1 MPQES
6 VETARVP
13 YASTHTASM
22 EAETKPLV
30 LAHVFYRHRYRLLQ
44 LVLDTLAVGA
54 AWSAT
59 FELRAV
65 LNPWMPIA
73 LTRAQ
78 LLAAAPPLS
87 AVIIL
92 WMLAAAYRGLY
103 SSRGLSTASASL
115 ARAAESAIVAGALTI
130 IVTFFSRQVGAH
142 LSRSFVLLFAPLSF
156 LMMAAAHYLALVAAV
171 LIERRWPA
179 PERVAVVGAG
189 ARARGLVDR
198 LRSAGGS
205 GLAVSGVIL
214 PPAVSAEDLGNPVPV
229 LGRLPDLAALINRH
243 GLDRLIIADGH
254 LTERQMEECAGTAK
268 RMGVVAS
275 RAFPSL
281 GPSAQVS
288 LSELYGLHL
297 LELRGASFT
306 RGQEWLK
313 RAFDIVAAGL
323 LLIALSPL
331 LVGLAILIKLS
342 SPGPVLYKAPR
353 VGRGGH
359 HFVFLKFRSMYH
371 GQNERRRV
379 AGRNEKTGHVFKI
392 RNDPRVTPLGR
403 FMRRYSL
410 DELPQFVNVLLGQM
424 SLVGPRPLPTEDL
437 ELDGQSK
444 DFAVWTEQ
452 RSRVAPGITGLWQIS
467 GRSELPFEKWVDLD
481 IRYIRNWSFGLDLRI
496 LIETPLVVLT
506 GRGAC

>member
-1 MPQES
+1 MPQAS

-13 YASTHTASM
+13 YSSPHVAST
-22 EAETKPLV
+22 ELETKPLV
-30 LAHVFYRHRYRLLQ
+30 LAHVFYRHRYRILQ
-44 LVLDTLAVGA
+44 LVADTLAVAA

-59 FELRAV
+59 FELRAL
-65 LNPWMPIA
+65 LNPWMPIS
-73 LTRAQ
+73 LTSTQ

-87 AVIIL
+87 AVIVL
-92 WMLAAAYRGLY
+92 WIVAAAYRGLY
-103 SSRGLSTASASL
+103 SSRGSSTASASL
-115 ARAAESAIVAGALTI
+115 ARATESAIVAGALTI
-130 IVTFFSRQVGAH
+130 VATFFSRQVGAD

-156 LMMAAAHYLALVAAV
+156 VMMTAAHYLALVAAV

-189 ARARGLVDR
+189 VRTRGLVDR
-198 LRSAGGS
+198 LRSSGGS
-205 GLAVSGVIL
+205 GLAISGVIL
-214 PPAVSAEDLGNPVPV
+214 PPGVSEEGLGNPVPV

-254 LTERQMEECAGTAK
+254 LTEPQMDECAGTAR

-275 RAFPSL
+275 RAFGFPS
-281 GPSAQVS
+281 PSTRVS
-288 LSELYGLHL
+288 LNEIHGLHL
-297 LELRGASFT
+297 LDLRGVSFT
-306 RGQEWLK
+306 RGQEWVK

-331 LVGLAILIKLS
+331 LVGLAILIKLT

-353 VGRGGH
+353 VGRGGR

-371 GQNERRRV
+371 GQNERWRV
-379 AGRNEKTGHVFKI
+379 AGQNEQDGHVFKI

-403 FMRRYSL
+403 FMRRYSW

-424 SLVGPRPLPTEDL
+424 SLVGPRPLPAQDL

-444 DFAVWTEQ
+444 DFAVWTTE

-467 GRSELPFEKWVDLD
+467 GRSELLFEKWVDLD
-481 IRYIRNWSFGLDLRI
+481 IQYIRNRSFGLDLRI
-496 LIETPLVVLT
+496 LLETPLVVFT

>member
-1 MPQES
+1 MPQAS

-13 YASTHTASM
+13 YSSAHTASR
-22 EAETKPLV
+22 EVETKPLV
-30 LAHVFYRHRYRLLQ
+30 LAHVFYRHRYRMLQ

-54 AWSAT
+54 AWPAT
-59 FELRAV
+59 FELRAL
-65 LNPWMPIA
+65 LNPWMPIS

-87 AVIIL
+87 VIVVL
-92 WMLAAAYRGLY
+92 WIVAATYRGLY
-103 SSRGLSTASASL
+103 SSRGSSTASASL
-115 ARAAESAIVAGALTI
+115 ARATESALLAGALTI
-130 IVTFFSRQVGAH
+130 VVTFFSRQVGAH

-156 LMMAAAHYLALVAAV
+156 VMMIAAHYLALVAAV

-189 ARARGLVDR
+189 VRTRGLVDR
-198 LRSAGGS
+198 LRSSGAS
-205 GLAVSGVIL
+205 GLAISGVIL
-214 PPAVSAEDLGNPVPV
+214 PPGVSAEGLGNPVPV

-254 LTERQMEECAGTAK
+254 LTEPQMDDCAGTAR

-275 RAFPSL
+275 RAFGFL
-281 GPSAQVS
+281 GPSTRVS
-288 LSELYGLHL
+288 LGEIYGLHL

-306 RGQEWLK
+306 RGQEWVK
-313 RAFDIVAAGL
+313 RVFDIVAAGL

-331 LVGLAILIKLS
+331 LVGLAILVKLT

-353 VGRGGH
+353 VGRGGR

-371 GQNERRRV
+371 GQNDRWRV
-379 AGRNEKTGHVFKI
+379 AEQNEQTGHVFKI
-392 RNDPRVTPLGR
+392 RNDPRVTRLGG

-424 SLVGPRPLPTEDL
+424 SLVGPRPLPAQDL

-444 DFAVWTEQ
+444 DFAVWTKH

-481 IRYIRNWSFGLDLRI
+481 IQYIRNWSFGLDLKI
-496 LIETPLVVLT
+496 LLETPLVVLT

>member
-1 MPQES
+1 MPQAN
-6 VETARVP
+6 VETAPVP
-13 YASTHTASM
+13 YAGTHPASI

-103 SSRGLSTASASL
+103 SSRGVSTASASL

-189 ARARGLVDR
+189 ARARGACGVQ
-198 LRSAGGS
+198 AG
-205 GLAVSGVIL
+205 
-214 PPAVSAEDLGNPVPV
+214 
-229 LGRLPDLAALINRH
+229 AA
-243 GLDRLIIADGH
+243 
-254 LTERQMEECAGTAK
+254 
-268 RMGVVAS
+268 
-275 RAFPSL
+275 
-281 GPSAQVS
+281 
-288 LSELYGLHL
+288 
-297 LELRGASFT
+297 
-306 RGQEWLK
+306 
-313 RAFDIVAAGL
+313 
-323 LLIALSPL
+323 
-331 LVGLAILIKLS
+331 
-342 SPGPVLYKAPR
+342 
-353 VGRGGH
+353 
-359 HFVFLKFRSMYH
+359 
-371 GQNERRRV
+371 
-379 AGRNEKTGHVFKI
+379 
-392 RNDPRVTPLGR
+392 
-403 FMRRYSL
+403 
-410 DELPQFVNVLLGQM
+410 
-424 SLVGPRPLPTEDL
+424 
-437 ELDGQSK
+437 
-444 DFAVWTEQ
+444 
-452 RSRVAPGITGLWQIS
+452 
-467 GRSELPFEKWVDLD
+467 
-481 IRYIRNWSFGLDLRI
+481 
-496 LIETPLVVLT
+496 
-506 GRGAC
+506 